1 MKNNKLKTYRIGH
14 ITEHIAALYLRL
26 KFYRIIRRRYKSP
39 VGEIDLLAVK
49 NNTLIAVEVKFRH
62 RPKQSKQTTEHAFE
76 TIHIKNQRRVTRA
89 LEHFLTHQPRYHA
102 YDLRF
107 DAIVIGWPPAIHH
120 LDNAWQTRA

>member
-1 MKNNKLKTYRIGH
+1 MNNKKSKTYRIGNLA
-14 ITEHIAALYLRL
+14 EHIAALYLRL
-26 KFYRIIRRRYKSP
+26 KFYRIIQRRYKSP

-49 NNTLIAVEVKFRH
+49 NKTLIAIEVKFRR
-62 RPKQSKQTTEHAFE
+62 RPKHSKRTNEHALE

-89 LEHFLTHQPRYHA
+89 LEHFLTHQPRYHT

-120 LDNAWQTRA
+120 LDNAW